1 MHKQIVKFI
10 FFVLIFPL
18 SLFCDDFDTAVYEY
32 KKGEYQIAL
41 GLFDKSCNEG
51 NKQGCY
57 NLAVMYKNGQGIR
70 PSRQK
75 AEELFAIACKNDLK
89 ECRFSTLNSKS

>member
-1 MHKQIVKFI
+1 MHKQIVKVI

-18 SLFCDDFDTAVYEY
+18 ALFCDDFDVAVDGY
-32 KKGEYQIAL
+32 KKGDYQIAL
-41 GLFDKSCNEG
+41 ELFDKSCSEG
-51 NKQGCY
+51 NRQGCY

-75 AEELFAIACKNDLK
+75 AEELFAIACQNDLK
-89 ECRFSTLNSKS
+89 ECRFNDLNKKS